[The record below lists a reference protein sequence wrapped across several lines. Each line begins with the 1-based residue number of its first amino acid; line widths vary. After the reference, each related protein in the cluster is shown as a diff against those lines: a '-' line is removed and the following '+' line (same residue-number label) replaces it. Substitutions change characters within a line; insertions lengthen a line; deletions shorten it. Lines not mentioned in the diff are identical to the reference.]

1 MDEVFEGEER
11 PLASSS
17 RLART
22 KRTKPPY
29 NMLEAAAAATITTVE
44 AVFLCLKAG
53 AKAGELRLFTCSL
66 RQQAY

>member
-22 KRTKPPY
+22 KPPY
-29 NMLEAAAAATITTVE
+29 KMLEAAAAATITTVE

-53 AKAGELRLFTCSL
+53 AKAGELRQFTCSL